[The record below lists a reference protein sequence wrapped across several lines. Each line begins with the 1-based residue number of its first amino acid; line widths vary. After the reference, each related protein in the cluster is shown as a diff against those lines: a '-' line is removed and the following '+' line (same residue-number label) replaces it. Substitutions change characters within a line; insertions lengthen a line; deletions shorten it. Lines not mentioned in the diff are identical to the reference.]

1 MVCDQIQHVCLRV
14 IEVGEACQSL
24 QHQRHQV
31 VGSGR
36 FLLGHVR
43 VDVGLPVK
51 DVDEGLPLRVVLEHS
66 GEARPSGAGLS
77 VQRAGNFASPPHNS
91 TSWVINS
98 IELSVKDGISGSEEG
113 SSVLRCDSGSSTT
126 SCGCRYFDSFFYFF
140 LSVNL
145 IYIFKCITLL
155 FIDMTFQLFFTAA
168 VSLHQLVQ
176 VRPRTLR

>member
-1 MVCDQIQHVCLRV
+1 MVRDQIQHVCLRV
-14 IEVGEACQSL
+14 VEVGEACQPL

-126 SCGCRYFDSFFYFF
+126 SSRSGHLNTVFNFF
-140 LSVNL
+140 LVIHL
-145 IYIFKCITLL
+145 IQT
-155 FIDMTFQLFFTAA
+155 
-168 VSLHQLVQ
+168 
-176 VRPRTLR
+176 